1 MELSELSMEM
11 LSMSSAA
18 NNKMADGSG
27 GSSTAAALGH
37 HSQSSTNM
45 SKSISGASLSSSQT
59 THRTQCSS
67 GMSSVSARLG
77 NLSSSPASPLADTTT
92 TSGGGSG
99 AAAAAAAA
107 AGNSHPTAAAPV
119 AGGGKTVLAGVAPSC
134 FGKLRRRGR
143 FSKWRE
149 SLYFELRSTALLA
162 FTDNKPGK
170 NTGTTAAASG
180 GGGNSGGG
188 SFACL
193 AAKIMHPRHSA
204 HAGVD
209 WGWSMDLCGAERV
222 VELPGSTKK
231 DTFAFAVEFPARDR
245 RKTLV
250 LAAPTAADRERW
262 MAAIDKAKRR
272 VHAEDFEPLSVIGEG
287 HFGKVLLVRW
297 NNGATISSSSSSSS
311 TAATSRSSSGSSS
324 SGGGRD
330 KRPSATAAA
339 AGLFSS
345 AATIDEGAEEG
356 GGGEG
361 GGYAIG
367 EDVDKAGADEAETDA
382 EDADTDAE
390 AAGANTKANTIANTT
405 PASSSKYSGSTVEDS
420 ISRSGR
426 HGCDRYLAVKEV
438 VLHKGTSLPGVL
450 NERQILGVLQE
461 HPFVVTL
468 RCAWRRGNYLYYGLD
483 FLPGADLFEL
493 FRRNAIKMDLQ
504 SARVYGGQ
512 VALALE
518 HLHNHGICYR
528 DLKPENILVDAKGH
542 LCLADMGLSKILG
555 TGENAVRTM
564 TVCGTRAY
572 LAPEMVLRKPYG
584 LSVDFWQFGCFVYEL
599 YAGHSPFWKPRSGPP
614 GRSHDQTVALILAG
628 EIHFPRSIG
637 PVAKSLI
644 KDLLGKEVESRLGC
658 RPSSPS
664 SSSVPPPA
672 APASSAAA
680 AGAADS
686 SRGPGTLAA
695 RPAAAAGGWR
705 SVKQHGFFKDMDWE
719 ALLRG
724 DVAAPI
730 KPAGMGRGMVGNFAR
745 EYTRQR
751 AGWGGDQQE
760 LRDVAEKEGL
770 FKRELMGFD
779 FVRG

>member
-1 MELSELSMEM
+1 MEPSELCMEM

-27 GSSTAAALGH
+27 GGSTAAALGH

-45 SKSISGASLSSSQT
+45 SKSISGASLSSSQAT
-59 THRTQCSS
+59 RRTQCSS

-92 TSGGGSG
+92 TSGGGGGGGGG
-99 AAAAAAAA
+99 AAAAAAA
-107 AGNSHPTAAAPV
+107 GYPHPTAAAPV

-149 SLYFELRSTALLA
+149 SVYFELRSTALLA
-162 FTDNKPGK
+162 FTDNKSGK
-170 NTGTTAAASG
+170 NTGTTAGAAG
-180 GGGNSGGG
+180 GGGNSSGG

-204 HAGVD
+204 HAGVE

-245 RKTLV
+245 KKTLV

-262 MAAIDKAKRR
+262 MAAMDKAKRC

-297 NNGATISSSSSSSS
+297 NNGATISSSSSS
-311 TAATSRSSSGSSS
+311 TAATSRSSSGSNSS
-324 SGGGRD
+324 SSSDGGRD
-330 KRPSATAAA
+330 KRPSA

-356 GGGEG
+356 GGRES

-390 AAGANTKANTIANTT
+390 AADATTKANTIANTK
-405 PASSSKYSGSTVEDS
+405 PASSSKYSDRTVEDS

-438 VLHKGTSLPGVL
+438 ALHKGTSLPGVL

-468 RCAWRRGNYLYYGLD
+468 RCAWRRGNFLYYGLD

-555 TGENAVRTM
+555 SGENAVRTM

-680 AGAADS
+680 VGAAGS

-695 RPAAAAGGWR
+695 RPTAAAGGWL

>member
-11 LSMSSAA
+11 ISMSSAA

-27 GSSTAAALGH
+27 GGSTAAALGH

-45 SKSISGASLSSSQT
+45 SKSISGASLSSSQA

-92 TSGGGSG
+92 TTSG
-99 AAAAAAAA
+99 AGAGGAPAVAAAA
-107 AGNSHPTAAAPV
+107 AGHPHPVAAAPV

-149 SLYFELRSTALLA
+149 SVYFELRSTALLA

-170 NTGTTAAASG
+170 NTGTTAGAAG
-180 GGGNSGGG
+180 GGGGSSSSGG

-204 HAGVD
+204 HAGVE

-245 RKTLV
+245 KKTLV
-250 LAAPTAADRERW
+250 LAAPTAVDRERW
-262 MAAIDKAKRR
+262 MAAMDKAKRC
-272 VHAEDFEPLSVIGEG
+272 VHAENFEPLSVIGEG
-287 HFGKVLLVRW
+287 HF
-297 NNGATISSSSSSSS
+297 
-311 TAATSRSSSGSSS
+311 
-324 SGGGRD
+324 
-330 KRPSATAAA
+330 
-339 AGLFSS
+339 
-345 AATIDEGAEEG
+345 ATIDEGAEEG
-356 GGGEG
+356 GGREG

-367 EDVDKAGADEAETDA
+367 EDVDKARADEAETDA

-390 AAGANTKANTIANTT
+390 AADATTKAADATTKANTIANTK
-405 PASSSKYSGSTVEDS
+405 PASSSKYSDRTVEDS

-438 VLHKGTSLPGVL
+438 ALHKGTSLPGVL

-637 PVAKSLI
+637 PVAKALI
-644 KDLLGKEVESRLGC
+644 KDLLGKEVEARLGC

-664 SSSVPPPA
+664 SSSVPPPPA

-680 AGAADS
+680 AGAAGGS

-695 RPAAAAGGWR
+695 RPAAAAGGWL

-730 KPAGMGRGMVGNFAR
+730 KPAGMGRSMVGNFAR

>member
-1 MELSELSMEM
+1 MCQ
-11 LSMSSAA
+11 
-18 NNKMADGSG
+18 KQQQRRQI
-27 GSSTAAALGH
+27 AL
-37 HSQSSTNM
+37 Q
-45 SKSISGASLSSSQT
+45 
-59 THRTQCSS
+59 
-67 GMSSVSARLG
+67 
-77 NLSSSPASPLADTTT
+77 
-92 TSGGGSG
+92 
-99 AAAAAAAA
+99 
-107 AGNSHPTAAAPV
+107 
-119 AGGGKTVLAGVAPSC
+119 
-134 FGKLRRRGR
+134 
-143 FSKWRE
+143 
-149 SLYFELRSTALLA
+149 
-162 FTDNKPGK
+162 
-170 NTGTTAAASG
+170 
-180 GGGNSGGG
+180 
-188 SFACL
+188 
-193 AAKIMHPRHSA
+193 
-204 HAGVD
+204 
-209 WGWSMDLCGAERV
+209 
-222 VELPGSTKK
+222 
-231 DTFAFAVEFPARDR
+231 
-245 RKTLV
+245 
-250 LAAPTAADRERW
+250 
-262 MAAIDKAKRR
+262 
-272 VHAEDFEPLSVIGEG
+272 DFEPLSVIGEG

-297 NNGATISSSSSSSS
+297 NNGATFSSFSSSSSSSSS
-311 TAATSRSSSGSSS
+311 TAATSRSSSG
-324 SGGGRD
+324 GGGRD

-345 AATIDEGAEEG
+345 AATIDEGAEEEG
-356 GGGEG
+356 GGRED

-390 AAGANTKANTIANTT
+390 AADATTKANTIANTK

-438 VLHKGTSLPGVL
+438 ALHKGTSLPGVL

-644 KDLLGKEVESRLGC
+644 KDLLSKEVESRLGC

-672 APASSAAA
+672 APASSAAV

-686 SRGPGTLAA
+686 SRDPGKLAA
-695 RPAAAAGGWR
+695 RPAAAAGGWN

-730 KPAGMGRGMVGNFAR
+730 KPADMGRGMVGNFAR